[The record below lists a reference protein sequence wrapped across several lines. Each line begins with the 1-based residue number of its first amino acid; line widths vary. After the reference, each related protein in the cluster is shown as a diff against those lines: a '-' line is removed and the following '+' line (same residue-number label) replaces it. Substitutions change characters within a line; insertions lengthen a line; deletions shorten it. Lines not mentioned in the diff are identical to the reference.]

1 MDVLTYQKA
10 LKEIFRK
17 YENVGYLRLKVL
29 VRVVIIVVNIVVN
42 DYMDTPFLQIS
53 SPGPGRV
60 FV

>member
-29 VRVVIIVVNIVVN
+29 VRVVNIVVN
-42 DYMDTPFLQIS
+42 DYMDTPFFANIFA
-53 SPGPGRV
+53 GPG
-60 FV
+60 

>member
-42 DYMDTPFLQIS
+42 DYMDTPFFANIFA
-53 SPGPGRV
+53 GPG
-60 FV
+60 